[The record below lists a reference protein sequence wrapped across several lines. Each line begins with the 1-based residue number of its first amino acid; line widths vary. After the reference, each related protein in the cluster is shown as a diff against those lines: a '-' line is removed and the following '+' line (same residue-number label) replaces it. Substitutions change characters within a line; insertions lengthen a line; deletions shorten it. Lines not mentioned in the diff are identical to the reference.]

1 MDQSYGV
8 RLTGHNW
15 RIFTPTL
22 EIFRSAVKDLI
33 DVVLEHYDDI
43 ENRDM
48 TSDEEQTFIKN
59 LVHSAKGRKAA
70 YPFFDK
76 KYHKYPSELLK
87 STITTAIGLVKSYKE
102 LMKQW
107 EEGGRKGKAPRLN
120 RSQAVF
126 PCLFH
131 RDMFKR
137 VVDDNGNPVLDE
149 KGNPKNECQIKL
161 YIKNDWV
168 WVTFHMKK
176 SDVEYIKKQFE
187 VYGIKEKAPVLIKRM
202 HKYELRFQYVT
213 PMVLPNLKYNNSTYQ
228 LKKLE
233 SSLQRICAVDL
244 GVNNDAVCSIIK
256 YDGTVAE
263 KEFIKFKAEKDHMYK
278 ILGRISD
285 SMRHGNY
292 HNHRLWRFVDNYNE
306 DISIKTAVA
315 IIDFALLYSAQ
326 VIVLEHLDIK
336 GKKRGSRKQRLHM
349 WRKKD
354 MLNRVTEL
362 AHKYG
367 MRVATVNAFN
377 TSRLAYDGSGPVTR
391 GYNGNYS
398 VCMFMTGKIYNCD
411 LSASY
416 NIGARYLIREFLKTV
431 PETVLQSLKAKVP
444 EAFHRTQCTLS
455 TLISLRAA
463 AVSSGIA
470 C

>member
-1 MDQSYGV
+1 M
-8 RLTGHNW
+8 
-15 RIFTPTL
+15 
-22 EIFRSAVKDLI
+22 KDLV

-48 TSDEEQTFIKN
+48 TSTQEQTFIKN
-59 LVHSAKGRKAA
+59 LIHSTKGRQVA

-76 KYHKYPSELLK
+76 KYYKYPSALLK
-87 STITTAIGLVKSYKE
+87 STITTAIGIVKSYKE
-102 LMKQW
+102 LTKQW
-107 EEGGRKGKAPRLN
+107 EENGRKGKAPRLN
-120 RSQAVF
+120 RNQDVF

-131 RDMFKR
+131 RDLFKR
-137 VVDDNGNPVLDE
+137 VLDENGNPYLDE
-149 KGNPKNECQIKL
+149 KGNPKYECQIKL
-161 YIKNDWV
+161 YVKNDWV
-168 WVTFHMKK
+168 WETFRMKK
-176 SDVEYIKKQFE
+176 SDLKYIKEQFE
-187 VYGIKEKAPVLIKRM
+187 IYGIEESAPVLIKRM

-213 PMVLPNLKYNNSTYQ
+213 SLRLPELKYSNSTVK

-233 SSLQRICAVDL
+233 SPLHRICAVDL
-244 GVNNDAVCSIIK
+244 GINNDAVCSIMK
-256 YDGTVAE
+256 YDGTVTAR
-263 KEFIKFKAEKDHMYK
+263 KFIKFSVEKDRMYRL
-278 ILGRISD
+278 LGQISD
-285 SMRHGNY
+285 SMSHGNY
-292 HNHRLWRFVDNYNE
+292 HNHMLWRFVDNYNE
-306 DISIKTAVA
+306 AISIKTAEA
-315 IIDFALLYSAQ
+315 IVNFAISNSAQ

-354 MLNRVTEL
+354 VLNRVTEL

-367 MRVATVNAFN
+367 MRVSTVNAFN
-377 TSRLAYDGSGPVTR
+377 TSCLAYDGSGKVTR

-431 PETVLQSLKAKVP
+431 PETVQQCLKAKVP

-455 TLISLRAA
+455 TLISLRTA
-463 AVSSGIA
+463 AVSSGIV